1 MAEQTQRPKHSL
13 AEDFDVFQQNLSRF
27 EEVFGALLEA
37 TGIQPTYHL
46 KQALEKVR
54 EGAQRSQSSSKLIMQ
69 QVAQLQELVR
79 ISALIT
85 SSLELGQV
93 LEEVM
98 DTVIQLTGAQRGYL
112 MLYDE
117 KNKLQVKTARNWERQ
132 TLSEDEIGFSQSIV
146 DAAVRDGAPIITT
159 NAQSDERF
167 QSQASIVVQQLR
179 SIICVPLAMRGKT
192 VGVLYMDNRF
202 QKALFEQDMV
212 PLLTA
217 FGTQAAIAI
226 TNART
231 FGEVKSN
238 LAEAQAEI
246 NRLRIEID
254 RKRLETQVGEIT
266 STDYFQKISEA
277 AKTMRRRQERLG
289 PDEAQ
294 GKRGKGKKL

>member
-1 MAEQTQRPKHSL
+1 MAEQTHQPKHNLTEAIDDFQHSL
-13 AEDFDVFQQNLSRF
+13 GKFEDVLKT
-27 EEVFGALLEA
+27 LMEA
-37 TGIQPTYHL
+37 TCLQPTYHL
-46 KQALEKVR
+46 KQALEQVR
-54 EGAQRSQSSSKLIMQ
+54 ETSHQSQASGKMIMQ
-69 QVAQLQELVR
+69 QVGQLQELVR

-117 KNKLQVKTARNWERQ
+117 TNKLQVKAARNWDRQ
-132 TLSEDEIGFSQSIV
+132 TLSQDEIGFSQSIV
-146 DAAVRDGAPIITT
+146 DAAVKDGVPIITT

-179 SIICVPLAMRGKT
+179 SIICVPLTMRGKT

-202 QKALFEQDMV
+202 QKDLFEQDMV

-246 NRLRIEID
+246 KRLRIAID

-266 STDYFQKISEA
+266 STEYFQKISEA
-277 AKTMRRRQERLG
+277 AKSMRQRQEKLDT
-289 PDEAQ
+289 DEAQ
-294 GKRGKGKKL
+294 RKSRKPKKS